1 MSQEETLD
9 FSEDIID
16 NKVESFPF
24 FPIRFMFLVISVMA
38 LTPVF
43 QRPINIWIIIACILV
58 SLFTLQ
64 VVSIQTRITVDFA
77 NNKYREYNTFCGFK
91 IGKWYSFKGFKI
103 ITITHSDTVVKMTGR
118 FGSPEVYGN
127 STDFHLN
134 LKKDNYSKL
143 NVASGSYEDMLKKA
157 VILAHRY
164 KVGIMD
170 CSEKPNKKYDYA
182 EIEEKYPDQTI

>member
-1 MSQEETLD
+1 MSQEEAID

-24 FPIRFMFLVISVMA
+24 FPIRFLFLIISVMA
-38 LTPVF
+38 LAPIF
-43 QRPINIWIIIACILV
+43 QKPNDVLLIIICVLI

-64 VVSIQTRITVDFA
+64 VVLIQTRITVDFT
-77 NNKYREYNTFCGFK
+77 NNRYREYNTFCGFK

-103 ITITHSDTVVKMTGR
+103 ITITHSNTILKMSGR

-127 STDFHLN
+127 SSDFHLN
-134 LKKDNYSKL
+134 LKKDNYNKL
-143 NVASGSYEDMLKKA
+143 NVASGSYEDMFKKA
-157 VILAHRY
+157 IILAHRY

-170 CSEKPNKKYDYA
+170 CSEKPNKKYDYS
-182 EIEEKYPDQTI
+182 EIEAQYPDQTI